1 MNLEYLIFNIFV
13 LAGPLTFGS
22 MKRFYFIDRWKY
34 VFLSIII
41 VAIPFIIWDSL
52 VTNRHWMFNELFT
65 MDLRLAHL
73 PIEEILFFITVP
85 FACLFTW
92 EMIKKYIP
100 DFYVAFGDMVQ
111 ILAYIMPLAG
121 VLLFING
128 KEYTGLVMFAL
139 SLAIM
144 VDKFLATNLV
154 YQKRFYWYLG
164 VIIILTLIFNGY
176 LTARPVV
183 LYGESYQLGM
193 RVFTIPVED
202 FGYGISL
209 LFLCTILYEKFKTI
223 FLTDVKRV
231 NT

>member
-1 MNLEYLIFNIFV
+1 
-13 LAGPLTFGS
+13 
-22 MKRFYFIDRWKY
+22 
-34 VFLSIII
+34 
-41 VAIPFIIWDSL
+41 
-52 VTNRHWMFNELFT
+52 MFNELFT

-92 EMIKKYIP
+92 EMIKKNIP